1 MENTNLWKCF
11 HIPIVDTSES
21 LVEWKKNVAGGLGL
35 FSGYHRVIERSF
47 CLVCLKFVLFS
58 QVEHEHLMLVLLPLD
73 CIQFNR
79 SSCSRYLTIMGSN
92 QCLGRKVKQCKC
104 TFHIYLFFHLLFS
117 FFFIDSNFKDDKE
130 KYYFIYSI
138 VKTFR
143 SSY

>member
-1 MENTNLWKCF
+1 MFSYTNCWYFRK
-11 HIPIVDTSES
+11 S
-21 LVEWKKNVAGGLGL
+21 
-35 FSGYHRVIERSF
+35 SGVKEECDWRVGAVFWLSSSHWTLF

-92 QCLGRKVKQCKC
+92 QCLGRKVKQCKW